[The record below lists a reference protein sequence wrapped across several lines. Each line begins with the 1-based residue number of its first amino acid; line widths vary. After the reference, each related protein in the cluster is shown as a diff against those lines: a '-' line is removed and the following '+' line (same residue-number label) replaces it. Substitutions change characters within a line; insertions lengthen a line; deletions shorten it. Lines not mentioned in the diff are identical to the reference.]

1 MRPTEKKI
9 ENLIQDLNDQTRIE
23 LDQKI
28 LDDCLTELVNQ
39 KSSEPSPGPN
49 IWRII
54 MHSKITKYAAAVV
67 IFIAVGL
74 FLHFQGIP
82 FDGATKVYAMSDVPD
97 LFHSAK
103 TLHIKGKLFF
113 PEDKDANP
121 AKIEHWV
128 DIEKSRWHSITPCY
142 SITNGKVDFYLTE
155 EIFDGGYTKLS
166 IDHNRKI
173 YTYFNVSDFQ
183 KNLSIQQ
190 KIVAL
195 LQLTCGQPE
204 IFDTYQ
210 IKRQEVINGQ
220 PYNLWE
226 GVIIETGQEIKI
238 KLQSWLSPKT
248 GQMAK
253 AVIWRTVDG
262 DKWGKQCEFETVEM
276 NIPIEDSIFQMQGPA
291 DYVATN
297 SIDTAMDMGSAK
309 LVGGMQSVLL
319 EQYFLF
325 ALPQNCLV
333 MCWRNELLDNPE
345 QESQYF
351 NNLSLGGP
359 VPQLPAEVYALK
371 TKIDGQEY
379 SWSGKH
385 LMVTQKDGKCYEWAL
400 YAPENSTPTKP
411 RHNKYSYTLVYRM
424 NNDDKPN
431 VTLAN
436 MPDITIEN
444 QADFEKLVLEGM
456 REMSDDSALPKEMT
470 LEQVLSLTQ
479 ND

>member
-1 MRPTEKKI
+1 MRPTAKKI
-9 ENLIQDLNDQTRIE
+9 QNLLKNLNDKTRPE
-23 LDQKI
+23 LDKKI
-28 LDDCLTELVNQ
+28 LDDCLKELNTQ
-39 KSSEPSPGPN
+39 KSSAPVKGPN
-49 IWRII
+49 IWSII
-54 MHSKITKYAAAVV
+54 MHSKITKPVAAAMV
-67 IFIAVGL
+67 FIAVILSLTL
-74 FLHFQGIP
+74 F
-82 FDGATKVYAMSDVPD
+82 DKTVSKTYAMNDVPD

-113 PEDKDANP
+113 PEDEDAGF
-121 AKIEHWV
+121 AETEHWL
-128 DIEKSRWHSITPCY
+128 DIENSRWHHITPCY
-142 SITNGKVDFYLTE
+142 SIINGEVDFYLTE
-155 EIFDGGYTKLS
+155 EIFDGRNTKVS
-166 IDHNRKI
+166 INHREKK
-173 YTYFNVSDFQ
+173 YTYFSVSDFQ

-190 KIVAL
+190 TIVTL

-204 IFDTYQ
+204 MFDTYQ
-210 IKRQEVINGQ
+210 TKGQEVINGET
-220 PYNLWE
+220 YNLWE

-262 DKWGKQCEFETVEM
+262 DKWRKQCEFETVEM
-276 NIPIEDSIFQMQGPA
+276 NIPIEDSIFQLQGPA

-309 LVGGMQSVLL
+309 LVGGMQSVHL

-351 NNLSLGGP
+351 NNLSFGGP

-379 SWSGKH
+379 CWNGKH
-385 LMVTQKDGKCYEWAL
+385 LMVTQKDGKYYEWAL
-400 YAPENSTPTKP
+400 YTPENSTSIKP
-411 RHNKYSYTLVYRM
+411 RHNKYAYTLVYRM

-436 MPDITIEN
+436 MPDMTIEN
-444 QADFEKLVLEGM
+444 QAYFEKLVLEAM
-456 REMSDDSALPKEMT
+456 KELSDDPALPMDIT
-470 LEQVLSLTQ
+470 LEQILELAQ
-479 ND
+479 DK